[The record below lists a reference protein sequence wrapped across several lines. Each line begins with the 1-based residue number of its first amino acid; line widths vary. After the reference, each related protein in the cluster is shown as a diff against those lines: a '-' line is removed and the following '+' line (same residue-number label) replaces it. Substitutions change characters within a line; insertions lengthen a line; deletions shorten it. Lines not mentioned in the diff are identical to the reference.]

1 MDSFEINKILM
12 AVLFTCLGL
21 MTLNITAGALFSPQ
35 VPEKPG
41 YEIAVQEPAAASK
54 PAEQPKSEPIEA
66 LLASSSPERG
76 QATAKVCQTCHTF
89 EKGGANK
96 VGPNLYGVVDRPRAS
111 EPGFNYSAAM
121 KAKGGNWTFD
131 ELNKFLTDP
140 RGYIPGTAMS
150 FAGLKRDSQRADV
163 INYLHTLADSPVPLP
178 KAAQAEGSQTQGSK

>member
-1 MDSFEINKILM
+1 MDSYEINKVLM

-21 MTLNITAGALFSPQ
+21 LTLNMTAGALFSPK
-35 VPEKPG
+35 VLDKPG
-41 YEIAVQEPAAASK
+41 YEVAVQEPTVASQ
-54 PAEQPKSEPIEA
+54 PAEQPKSEPIEV
-66 LLASSSPERG
+66 LLASSSAERG
-76 QATAKVCQTCHTF
+76 RAAAKVCQTCHTF
-89 EKGGANK
+89 EKGAPNK

-131 ELNKFLTDP
+131 ELNKFLRDP

-163 INYLHTLADSPVPLP
+163 INYLHTLADSPVALP
-178 KAAQAEGSQTQGSK
+178 KAAQAGGAK